1 MLLEHCPGGSLR
13 DLCARQPDC
22 RISEA
27 IVGIREWCFC
37 VNREPLRFGWDLI
50 FPFKRVFLYDILY
63 TTYIYIY
70 MVHTWWVV
78 FFWTYEYGSKS
89 DIYWNIWCSIRNWP
103 NLAVGPIFVK
113 KNPLSPG
120 QSVLVLCSDLTG
132 NQTWALNG
140 GSRCLVGWFIFFVEG
155 CVGIEVMIWKKAN
168 MLRSTPILG
177 HAAYNDFI

>member
-37 VNREPLRFGWDLI
+37 VNREPLRFGWNLI
-50 FPFKRVFLYDILY
+50 FPFKRVCVYM
-63 TTYIYIY
+63 IYIY

-78 FFWTYEYGSKS
+78 FFLKYEYGSKS
-89 DIYWNIWCSIRNWP
+89 EIYRNIWCSIRNWP
-103 NLAVGPIFVK
+103 NLSLPWDLFSWK
-113 KNPLSPG
+113 KKSLSPG

-132 NQTWALNG
+132 KQTWENHG
-140 GSRCLVGWFIFFVEG
+140 GSRCLVGWFVFFLL
-155 CVGIEVMIWKKAN
+155 KAVWV
-168 MLRSTPILG
+168 LR
-177 HAAYNDFI
+177 